1 LLENGTVQPLRIG
14 LKDYSIVEVLSGLDS
29 KTKIRKPAP

>member
-1 LLENGTVQPLRIG
+1 